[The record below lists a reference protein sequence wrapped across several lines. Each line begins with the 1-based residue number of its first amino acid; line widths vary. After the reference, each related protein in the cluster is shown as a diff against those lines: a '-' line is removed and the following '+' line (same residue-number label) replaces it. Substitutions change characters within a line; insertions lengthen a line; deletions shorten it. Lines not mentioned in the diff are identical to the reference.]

1 MLLIFV
7 YTNIIKLKCM
17 KLEKRKMFFFTS
29 NFTVK
34 FYISKYWNITLR
46 EPLEEN
52 GRLTM

>member
-1 MLLIFV
+1 MYEIRKAKNVFV
-7 YTNIIKLKCM
+7 
-17 KLEKRKMFFFTS
+17 TS